1 MTLVQT
7 VCNSTKLCNTE
18 QESQRALQEFSQK
31 MESLKREHELEMESL
46 VHEAQL
52 KQKDAE
58 VSYFIMTLSFS
69 VILSD
74 KVV

>member
-1 MTLVQT
+1 MALVQT
-7 VCNSTKLCNTE
+7 LCNSIKSCKTE

-58 VSYFIMTLSFS
+58 VTR
-69 VILSD
+69 D
-74 KVV
+74 

>member
-1 MTLVQT
+1 MYGSHI
-7 VCNSTKLCNTE
+7 NWYNTE
-18 QESQRALQEFSQK
+18 QESERSVQEFSQK

-58 VSYFIMTLSFS
+58 VSNFIA
-69 VILSD
+69 IGIPNNINN
-74 KVV
+74 K